1 MSTSLATSLVISTG
15 PTSKSSLKVRCQQG
29 LYPSNP
35 SPVMASHDIHLALA
49 PDDLHEEGTNR
60 PDVYEVV
67 LGGWGNQESA
77 IRRGNQGRDLVHV
90 KVEIVCFG
98 NIIVL
103 LLFRLQA
110 F

>member
-1 MSTSLATSLVISTG
+1 MSTSLATSSVISTG

-29 LYPSNP
+29 SYPSYF
-35 SPVMASHDIHLALA
+35 SPVRASHDIHLALA

-77 IRRGNQGRDLVHV
+77 IRRGNQGRDVVHV
-90 KVEIVCFG
+90 KVGMIWLG
-98 NIIVL
+98 NIIAI

>member
-1 MSTSLATSLVISTG
+1 MSTSLATSSVISTG

-35 SPVMASHDIHLALA
+35 CLVMASHDIHLALA
-49 PDDLHEEGTNR
+49 SDDLHEAGTNR

-67 LGGWGNQESA
+67 RGGWGNQESA

-90 KVEIVCFG
+90 KVGMIWLG
-98 NIIVL
+98 NIIAI

>member
-1 MSTSLATSLVISTG
+1 M
-15 PTSKSSLKVRCQQG
+15 
-29 LYPSNP
+29 YPSNP

>member
-1 MSTSLATSLVISTG
+1 MSTSLATGSVISIG
-15 PTSKSSLKVRCQQG
+15 PTSKSSLKVRCNKVCTHPT
-29 LYPSNP
+29 LP
-35 SPVMASHDIHLALA
+35 PVMASHDIHLALA

-77 IRRGNQGRDLVHV
+77 IRRGNQGRDVVHV
-90 KVEIVCFG
+90 KVGMIWLG
-98 NIIVL
+98 NIIAI

>member
-1 MSTSLATSLVISTG
+1 
-15 PTSKSSLKVRCQQG
+15 
-29 LYPSNP
+29 
-35 SPVMASHDIHLALA
+35 MASHDIHLALA

-90 KVEIVCFG
+90 KVGMVWLLV

>member
-1 MSTSLATSLVISTG
+1 MSTSLATSSVISIG

-35 SPVMASHDIHLALA
+35 CHDIHLALA
-49 PDDLHEEGTNR
+49 PDDLYEEGTNR

-90 KVEIVCFG
+90 KVGMIWLG
-98 NIIVL
+98 NIIAI

>member
-1 MSTSLATSLVISTG
+1 MLPPA
-15 PTSKSSLKVRCQQG
+15 
-29 LYPSNP
+29 
-35 SPVMASHDIHLALA
+35 SPVMAGHDIHLALA
-49 PDDLHEEGTNR
+49 PDDLHAEGTNR

-90 KVEIVCFG
+90 KVGGKEYLILCC
-98 NIIVL
+98 L
-103 LLFRLQA
+103 PRPQA

>member
-1 MSTSLATSLVISTG
+1 
-15 PTSKSSLKVRCQQG
+15 
-29 LYPSNP
+29 
-35 SPVMASHDIHLALA
+35 MASHDIHLALA

-90 KVEIVCFG
+90 KVEIVCFR

-103 LLFRLQA
+103 LLFRLLA